1 MGICGFS
8 LKSVVPEPVLS
19 VFWPAVRHTPSLR
32 DILKWPQVGA
42 EKPAEKEMKEDHLMN
57 A

>member
-1 MGICGFS
+1 MAFVAIS
-8 LKSVVPEPVLS
+8 LKSVVPDPVLS
-19 VFWPAVRHTPSLR
+19 VIWLAVRHTPSLR

-42 EKPAEKEMKEDHLMN
+42 EKPAENEMKEDHLMN

>member
-1 MGICGFS
+1 MAFVAIS
-8 LKSVVPEPVLS
+8 LKSAVPDPVHS
-19 VFWPAVRHTPSLR
+19 VIWLAVRHTPSLR
-32 DILKWPQVGA
+32 EILKWPQVGA